1 LPGNKIL
8 IASNGCD
15 AGWCVGGYPIRTHG
29 DKPHNF
35 VFSFLCDAVF
45 LKYIAGIGYVFYLLF
60 AALQQLLIHRGPGNS
75 GMGVG
80 PRYLINFYGLSLQE

>member
-1 LPGNKIL
+1 
-8 IASNGCD
+8 
-15 AGWCVGGYPIRTHG
+15 VGGYPIRTHG

-60 AALQQLLIHRGPGNS
+60 AALQQLLMHRGPGNG
-75 GMGVG
+75 GMWVG
-80 PRYLINFYGLSLQE
+80 PRYLIDYLNVTDCTEFN